1 MSYTTGT
8 NYRSIKNFSGGRGI
22 VSKLRTSQTSNYNNI
37 KTNSNLSSS
46 EEDSSNNDILRVE
59 LKTYSKIAQNS
70 ASDIKKSGEK
80 LVATKENSL
89 FFIAEKTNNTK
100 KVVSE
105 ATDFINSYNNM
116 LSSIRKLGGTENKNF
131 ISQLKKYAEEN
142 SELLK
147 NIGVTVLSD
156 GSMTM
161 NKNEMDEASLE
172 NLKKVFNGENS
183 FADKVTTLSE
193 DINKNV
199 EEKLKENLI
208 ILGNTKSIFEDSSSS
223 STGSYFDFTI

>member
-80 LVATKENSL
+80 LVSTKENSL
-89 FFIAEKTNNTK
+89 FFVAEKTNNTK

-142 SELLK
+142 SELMK

-161 NKNEMDEASLE
+161 NKNEMNEASLE
-172 NLKKVFNGENS
+172 NLKKVFNGDNS
-183 FADKVTTLSE
+183 FADKVTNLSE
-193 DINKNV
+193 KISKNV
-199 EEKLKENLI
+199 EEKLKENLM
-208 ILGNTKSIFEDSSSS
+208 ILGGTNSISKNSSGNDI
-223 STGSYFDFTI
+223 GSYFDLTI